1 MDLQDITQPA
11 VAAVA
16 VDTMAAVAEH
26 QRKTTDQDG
35 PQEEEVA
42 RPFLEE

>member
-16 VDTMAAVAEH
+16 VDTMVAVAEH

-35 PQEEEVA
+35 PQVVEA
-42 RPFLEE
+42 AHPFLVE